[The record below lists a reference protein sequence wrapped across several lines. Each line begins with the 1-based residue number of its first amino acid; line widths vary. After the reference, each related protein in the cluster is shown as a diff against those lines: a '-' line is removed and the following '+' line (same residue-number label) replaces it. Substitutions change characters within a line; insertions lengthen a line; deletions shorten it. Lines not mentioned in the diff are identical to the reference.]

1 MGENSP
7 NLVTLI
13 ASRKQTVTAA
23 VKRKNAEKQSC
34 WMQTFVLS
42 RLVRSKVCSKLAGL
56 PDCISSYQK
65 YQNLG
70 TF

>member
-34 WMQTFVLS
+34 WILS
-42 RLVRSKVCSKLAGL
+42 RLVRNKVCSKLTGL